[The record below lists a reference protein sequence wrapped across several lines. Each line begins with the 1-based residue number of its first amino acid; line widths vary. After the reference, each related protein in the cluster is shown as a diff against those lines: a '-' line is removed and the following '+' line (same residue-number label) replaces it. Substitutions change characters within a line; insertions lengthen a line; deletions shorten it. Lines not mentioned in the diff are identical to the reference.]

1 MTRKIIVYSTDRE
14 LTTKIVLKFAQ
25 GISRSGLDWE
35 VRYQDINKFKKSGL
49 DKSLQPGVD
58 AVASLGI
65 LRGTGEMFRAA
76 TAAGI
81 DYYYIDHAYFNPG
94 YDGDGW
100 MRIVKNGHS
109 RSDFR
114 PSSKQRYQQFFE
126 KQNSVFPWKTQSQRG
141 KKIVV
146 CPPTHAVAWYMG
158 LTESWTEQ
166 TVNRLKTL
174 LPESEHNRIVIR
186 AKPNEPIVDER
197 GNLLKFQHNVSE
209 GSLDD
214 DLKTATCVIAYNSMV
229 ALTATLQGI
238 PIITSNHSCCKS
250 ISFSVEDFAQGA
262 YPGVFN
268 IEPPQRHG
276 LMYWLA
282 NNQWNLE
289 EIRTG
294 TAWRMLQENN

>member
-1 MTRKIIVYSTDRE
+1 MKPKIVIYDTNRE
-14 LTTKIVLKFAQ
+14 LTTAIVLKLAQ
-25 GISRSGLDWE
+25 GVSTDSNWE
-35 VRYQDINKFKKSGL
+35 VRFQKINKFRKSGFDVNL
-49 DKSLQPGVD
+49 RPGID
-58 AVASLGI
+58 AVASLGV
-65 LRGTGEMFRAA
+65 LRGTGEMFKAA
-76 TAAGI
+76 AAAGI
-81 DYYYIDHAYFNPG
+81 DYYYMDHAYFNPG
-94 YDGDGW
+94 YDGAGW

-114 PSSKQRYQQFFE
+114 PSIKQRYHQFFA
-126 KQNSVFPWKTQSQRG
+126 KQNPVFSWKTQSQRG
-141 KKIVV
+141 DKIII

-166 TVNRLKTL
+166 TVNRLKAL
-174 LPESEHNRIVIR
+174 LPTSEHDRIVIR

-209 GSLDD
+209 GSLND

-238 PIITSNHSCCKS
+238 PVITSDHSCCKS
-250 ISFSVEDFAQGA
+250 ISFSVEDFAQEA
-262 YPGVFN
+262 YPSVFDV
-268 IEPPQRHG
+268 EPLHRQD

-282 NNQWNLE
+282 NNQWNLD
-289 EIRTG
+289 EIRNG